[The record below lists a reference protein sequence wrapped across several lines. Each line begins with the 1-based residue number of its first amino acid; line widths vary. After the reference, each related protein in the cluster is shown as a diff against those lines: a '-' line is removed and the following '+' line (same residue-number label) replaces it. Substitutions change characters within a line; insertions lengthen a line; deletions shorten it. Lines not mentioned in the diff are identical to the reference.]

1 MKITP
6 VHFET
11 LSNKI
16 EALLEKHGREAVIE
30 AYETGN
36 FPRSEKTKDLQTRF
50 NFDLLV
56 AVFCQD
62 RDFMVEVYKYLN
74 DAHISTA
81 LKKICPK
88 ITRKY

>member
-6 VHFET
+6 IHFET

-16 EALLEKHGREAVIE
+16 NALLEKHGRKAVIE

-50 NFDLLV
+50 NFDLLA

-62 RDFMVEVYKYLN
+62 RDFMNDLYKYLN
-74 DAHISTA
+74 DTHLSTA

-88 ITRKY
+88 LTRRF